1 MVKYCRKSGGF
12 FCCVQQK
19 GDRFFYY
26 RKDGERWDLLRS
38 MNGRRK
44 GVWLLLGA
52 TLLLLSVVSVKA
64 KTAGQLTFTDVTQS
78 GDQLDV
84 KVNVKDNPG
93 IWGLKLKVAYDT
105 SLLNLTKVDNGTV
118 FPIEDVTLPADYET
132 SPLVYLATKNALQ
145 NSTGNGTLLVLHF
158 QVKKDAAAGAYLLSM
173 KADQAIDVEGQEV
186 PLNVGELC
194 LKAELNKKKD
204 VTITASDQP
213 EDIKASKQAQSL
225 KDKTSDQTEKK
236 EEVTEE
242 KKTQSEA
249 VEEKDSS
256 KEQGSAENFSSDKE
270 NGNEKDKGEKRDTAK
285 TTSKGKLAVAIISVV
300 VILSGVAALL
310 IRNNKKERGEKK
322 E

>member
-1 MVKYCRKSGGF
+1 M
-12 FCCVQQK
+12 
-19 GDRFFYY
+19 
-26 RKDGERWDLLRS
+26 
-38 MNGRRK
+38 
-44 GVWLLLGA
+44 
-52 TLLLLSVVSVKA
+52 LLLSVVSVKA
-64 KTAGQLTFTDVTQS
+64 KTAGQLAFTDVTQS

-145 NSTGNGTLLVLHF
+145 NSTENGTLLVLHF
-158 QVKKDAAAGAYLLSM
+158 QVQKDVAAGAYLLSM
-173 KADQAIDVEGQEV
+173 KADQAINVEGQEV
-186 PLNVGELC
+186 SLNVGELC

-256 KEQGSAENFSSDKE
+256 KEQISAKDSSSDKE

-322 E
+322 A